1 MLARLIG
8 TWFGCGYSPW
18 APGTVG
24 SAGALLLAAGLE
36 IWTGGGA
43 AMFLW
48 LALAGLAPAVWAAG
62 RLESSSGRKDPS
74 IVVIDEVVGQWVAL
88 VGVAGHNWLGWVGA
102 FLLFRL
108 FDIWKAPPARQ
119 LEKLPGGAG
128 IVADDII
135 AGAYAALAL
144 HAAGRFGLY

>member
-1 MLARLIG
+1 LTRLLA
-8 TWFGCGYSPW
+8 TWFGCGLAPR
-18 APGTVG
+18 APGTVA
-24 SAGALLLAAGLE
+24 SAAALALAYLLHRTVGLAG
-36 IWTGGGA
+36 TD
-43 AMFLW
+43 FLW
-48 LALAGLAPAVWAAG
+48 LALAFLAPAVWSAG
-62 RLESSSGRKDPS
+62 RLEASSGRKDPS

-119 LEKLPGGAG
+119 LEKLRGGAG

-144 HAAGRFGLY
+144 HAAGRFDLY